1 MATLHLPTPVTT
13 EKLISSALWTAQV
26 VLASIFAVDGI
37 INLTTPIDRLIEITT
52 WAASIPTTLVRVFG
66 AAEIIGAVTLMLPTS
81 SRVLTRIAGASA
93 ATFAILVLADTATRM
108 AHNTTARAL
117 VLELMLF
124 VVTGLV
130 AWERL
135 RAHREV
141 QE

>member
-52 WAASIPTTLVRVFG
+52 WAASIPTALVRVFG

-93 ATFAILVLADTATRM
+93 AIFAVLVLADTSARM
-108 AHNTTARAL
+108 ASTSARAL

-135 RAHREV
+135 RAHREGP
-141 QE
+141 